1 MENWKRFLNE
11 AEEKTASVEEIEKVI
26 LDVLKKEGG
35 AAGEGPIEDALNDL
49 EKKLPEDFDLTKHL
63 KKMKDTIVK
72 YHDDGDV
79 IEMGGLNEEE
89 LEEKRFANDPKL
101 DKDGDG
107 VPEWAD
113 KDDNNPEVG
122 SKKKVKTEAVSE
134 NLNYHLENKLPL
146 TESVFRTGSD
156 AYIELVKE
164 ARVLWKLG
172 GYTATED
179 EEELFKTDVGRQ
191 AIFEGEMVMLDI
203 PMLNDVELE
212 EAKKKA
218 KKKPKLNKPT
228 RNTGS
233 GKKYKV
239 YVRSKSGGVKKVT
252 FGDKKGGLEGNWND
266 PKARASFAKRHKCAQ
281 KKDKTKAGYWACRA
295 HKYFGKN
302 VPGRFW

>member
-49 EKKLPEDFDLTKHL
+49 EKKLPEDFDLTKLL

-107 VPEWAD
+107 VPKCAD

-122 SKKKVKTEAVSE
+122 SKKKP
-134 NLNYHLENKLPL
+134 N
-146 TESVFRTGSD
+146 
-156 AYIELVKE
+156 
-164 ARVLWKLG
+164 
-172 GYTATED
+172 
-179 EEELFKTDVGRQ
+179 EEL
-191 AIFEGEMVMLDI
+191 
-203 PMLNDVELE
+203 
-212 EAKKKA
+212 
-218 KKKPKLNKPT
+218 
-228 RNTGS
+228 
-233 GKKYKV
+233 
-239 YVRSKSGGVKKVT
+239 
-252 FGDKKGGLEGNWND
+252 
-266 PKARASFAKRHKCAQ
+266 
-281 KKDKTKAGYWACRA
+281 
-295 HKYFGKN
+295 KN
-302 VPGRFW
+302 RYL